1 MEARLVLLRSF
12 TNLLPESKNT
22 RHDFRP
28 DGSCGLLRT
37 LSLLRDCFFSPLP
50 VHVFTPFFITRVSTR
65 LDKPVFSFGAD
76 DGCDSFGFEWLST
89 WMGSPAFCPP
99 PPGSRQCLPDI
110 PPLMQSVESQRK
122 VLPAPRAS
130 SALRYRGWLLP
141 SGGSL
146 GIGGCFCEAK
156 SSRSPDGRCLKAFYL
171 FHL

>member
-37 LSLLRDCFFSPLP
+37 LSLLRDVSSPPFLFMFLP
-50 VHVFTPFFITRVSTR
+50 PFFITCVSTR

-99 PPGSRQCLPDI
+99 LEAANVSQTFLLLCNLSKARERFSLHPEHR
-110 PPLMQSVESQRK
+110 PL
-122 VLPAPRAS
+122 
-130 SALRYRGWLLP
+130 
-141 SGGSL
+141 
-146 GIGGCFCEAK
+146 
-156 SSRSPDGRCLKAFYL
+156 
-171 FHL
+171 

>member
-37 LSLLRDCFFSPLP
+37 LSLLRDVSSPPFLFMFLP
-50 VHVFTPFFITRVSTR
+50 PFFITCVSTR

-99 PPGSRQCLPDI
+99 WKPPMSPRHSSSYAICRKPEKGSRCTPSI
-110 PPLMQSVESQRK
+110 VRSEVSLM
-122 VLPAPRAS
+122 AP
-130 SALRYRGWLLP
+130 ALRGFIRDRWMFL
-141 SGGSL
+141 
-146 GIGGCFCEAK
+146 
-156 SSRSPDGRCLKAFYL
+156 
-171 FHL
+171 